1 MRVHDKVFIG
11 GEWVAPAGT
20 GTFDVHNASTEE
32 VIGRVPAG
40 TEEDVNAAVAA
51 ARKAF
56 DEGPWRTSTPEER
69 GKVIAALSA
78 GVMARLQ
85 EFAEIIAQETG
96 CPIDNSIGVQVFS
109 STMVLDYYAKLV
121 NEYPF
126 EEQRQGAIFKTL
138 VRREPVG
145 VVAAIV
151 PWNVPLFV
159 TVLKLAPALAAG
171 CTVVLKPSPETALD
185 AYLLAEVAI
194 EAGVPAGVLNI
205 VVADR
210 EVSEKLVV
218 HPDIDKVSFT
228 GSTAAGRRIGA
239 LCGERLRPVTLE
251 LGGKSACILLEDA
264 DLDKAVPGLLPGS
277 LNNNGQAC
285 VAQTRVLA
293 PRSRYDEV
301 VAKLAEHV
309 GAMTVGDALVKGNA
323 IGPLVSER
331 QRDRV
336 LGYIEKGKA
345 EGARVVV
352 GGGRPEGLDKGWFV
366 EPTVF
371 ADVTNDMTIAQE
383 EIFGPV
389 LAVIAYEDVDDAVRI
404 ANDSPYGLSGG
415 VWSEDVE
422 AATEVARR
430 IETGT
435 MSVNSWVAM
444 DFGAPFGGYKQSG
457 LGRELGPEGLDALVE
472 FKTVVLP

>member
-1 MRVHDKVFIG
+1 MRVHDKIFIG
-11 GEWVAPAGT
+11 GTWVEPAGT
-20 GTFDVHNASTEE
+20 DTFEVHNASTEE

-40 TEEDVNAAVAA
+40 TEEDVDRAVAA

-56 DEGPWRTSTPEER
+56 EGPWAKSTPDER
-69 GKVIAALSA
+69 GDIIAALSA
-78 GVMARLQ
+78 GIAGRLQ
-85 EFAEIIAQETG
+85 EFAELISQETG
-96 CPIDNSIGVQVFS
+96 CPIENSVGVQVFS

-121 NEYPF
+121 REYPF

-138 VRREPVG
+138 VRREPIG
-145 VVAAIV
+145 VVAGIV

-159 TVLKLAPALAAG
+159 AVLKLAPALAAG
-171 CTVVLKPSPETALD
+171 CTIVLKPSPETALD

-194 EAGVPAGVLNI
+194 EAGVPAGVINI
-205 VVADR
+205 VAADR

-218 HPDIDKVSFT
+218 HPGVDKVSFT

-251 LGGKSACILLEDA
+251 LGGKSACILLEDV
-264 DLDKAVPGLLPGS
+264 DLDTAVPGLLPGS
-277 LNNNGQAC
+277 FNNNGQAC
-285 VAQTRVLA
+285 VAQTRILA

-301 VAKLAEHV
+301 VAKLAEHI
-309 GAMTVGDALVKGNA
+309 GAMTVGDALEKGNT
-323 IGPLVSER
+323 IGPLASER

-366 EPTVF
+366 EPTLF

-389 LAVIAYEDVDDAVRI
+389 LAVIAYDDVDDAVAI
-404 ANDSPYGLSGG
+404 ANDSKYGLSGG
-415 VWSEDVE
+415 VWGTDVE
-422 AATEVARR
+422 AATEVSRR

-435 MSVNSWVAM
+435 VSVNSWVAM

-472 FKTVVLP
+472 LKTVVLP

>member
-11 GEWVAPAGT
+11 GEWIAPAGT

-40 TEEDVNAAVAA
+40 TEDDVNAAVAA
-51 ARKAF
+51 ARKAI
-56 DEGPWRTSTPEER
+56 DGPWKDYTPDQR
-69 GKVIAALSA
+69 GDVIAGLSA
-78 GVMARLQ
+78 GIMGRLQ

-96 CPIDNSIGVQVFS
+96 CPIDNSVGVQVFS

-121 NEYPF
+121 REYPF

-218 HPDIDKVSFT
+218 HPDVDKVSFT

-264 DLDKAVPGLLPGS
+264 DLDVAVPGLLPGS
-277 LNNNGQAC
+277 FNNNGQAC
-285 VAQTRVLA
+285 VAQTRILA
-293 PRSRYDEV
+293 PRSRYEEV
-301 VAKLAEHV
+301 VAKLAEHIS
-309 GAMTVGDALVKGNA
+309 AMTVGDALEKGLN
-323 IGPLVSER
+323 IGPLVSGR

-345 EGARVVV
+345 EGARLVV
-352 GGGRPEGLDKGWFV
+352 GGGRPEGLDKGYFV
-366 EPTVF
+366 EPTLF
-371 ADVTNDMTIAQE
+371 ADVTNDMTIARE

-389 LAVIAYEDVDDAVRI
+389 LVAIPYDDVDDAVAI
-404 ANDSPYGLSGG
+404 ANDSDYGLSGG
-415 VWSEDVE
+415 VWGTDVE
-422 AATEVARR
+422 AATEVSRR
-430 IETGT
+430 MATGT
-435 MSVNSWVAM
+435 ISVNSWVAM

-472 FKTVVLP
+472 LKTVVLP

>member
-11 GEWVAPAGT
+11 GAWVEPAGT
-20 GTFDVHNASTEE
+20 DTFDVRNASTEE

-40 TEEDVNAAVAA
+40 TEEDVNRAVAA
-51 ARKAF
+51 ARAAF
-56 DEGPWRTSTPEER
+56 EGPWAKATPDER
-69 GKVIAALSA
+69 GDVIAALSA
-78 GVMARLQ
+78 GIQARLM
-85 EFAEIIAQETG
+85 EFAEVIAQETG
-96 CPIDNSIGVQVFS
+96 CPIDNSVGVQVFS

-121 NEYPF
+121 REYPF

-210 EVSEKLVV
+210 DVSEKLVV
-218 HPDIDKVSFT
+218 HPGIDKVSFT

-264 DLDKAVPGLLPGS
+264 DLDVAVPGLLPGS
-277 LNNNGQAC
+277 FNNNGQAC

-293 PRSRYDEV
+293 PRSRYEEV
-301 VAKLAEHV
+301 VAKLAEHIS
-309 GAMTVGDALVKGNA
+309 AMTVGDALEKGHA

-345 EGARVVV
+345 EGARLVV
-352 GGGRPEGLDKGWFV
+352 GGGRPENLDKGWFV
-366 EPTVF
+366 EPTLF

-389 LAVIAYEDVDDAVRI
+389 LAVIAYDDVEEAVAI

-415 VWSEDVE
+415 VWGTDVE
-422 AATEVARR
+422 AATEVSRR
-430 IETGT
+430 LETGT
-435 MSVNSWVAM
+435 VSVNSWVAM

-472 FKTVVLP
+472 LKTVVLP

>member
-1 MRVHDKVFIG
+1 MRVHDKIFIG
-11 GEWVAPAGT
+11 GTWVEPAGT
-20 GTFDVHNASTEE
+20 ETFEVRNASTEE

-40 TEEDVNAAVAA
+40 TEEDVDRAVAA
-51 ARKAF
+51 AREAF
-56 DEGPWRTSTPEER
+56 AGPWASSTPDER
-69 GKVIAALSA
+69 GDVIAALSA
-78 GVMARLQ
+78 GITARLQ
-85 EFAEIIAQETG
+85 EFAELIAQETG
-96 CPIDNSIGVQVFS
+96 CPIENSIGVQVFS

-121 NEYPF
+121 REYPF
-126 EEQRQGAIFKTL
+126 EEERQGAIFRTL

-145 VVAAIV
+145 VVAGIV

-159 TVLKLAPALAAG
+159 AVLKLAPALAAG
-171 CTVVLKPSPETALD
+171 CTIVLKPSPETALD

-194 EAGVPAGVLNI
+194 EAGVPDGVINI
-205 VVADR
+205 VAADR

-218 HPDIDKVSFT
+218 HPGIDKVSFT
-228 GSTAAGRRIGA
+228 GSTAAGRRIGS

-264 DLDKAVPGLLPGS
+264 DLDTAVPGLLPGS
-277 LNNNGQAC
+277 FNNNGQAC
-285 VAQTRVLA
+285 VAQTRILA
-293 PRSRYDEV
+293 PRSRYEEV
-301 VAKLAEHV
+301 VAKIAEHV
-309 GAMTVGDALVKGNA
+309 GAMTVGDALEKGNA
-323 IGPLVSER
+323 IGPLASER

-371 ADVTNDMTIAQE
+371 ADVTNDMTIARE

-389 LAVIAYEDVDDAVRI
+389 LAIIAYDDVDDAVAI

-415 VWSEDVE
+415 VWSADVE
-422 AATEVARR
+422 AATEVSRR
-430 IETGT
+430 IATGT
-435 MSVNSWVAM
+435 VSVNSWVAM
-444 DFGAPFGGYKQSG
+444 DFAAPFGGYKQSG
-457 LGRELGPEGLDALVE
+457 LGRELGPEGLDQLVE
-472 FKTVVLP
+472 LKTVVLP